1 MDIKTLIDNAEKIK
15 DKANIKRTS
24 ITVKIPRFEELGFP
38 EPLVTL
44 EKPNSSTLLAMTER
58 SDKFYLLSEAV
69 INPDL
74 SNKDVQKAFGVN
86 NRLALLKKIF
96 TEEELDDLLQHV
108 GRLNLTQN
116 RAVLISDI
124 KN

>member
-15 DKANIKRTS
+15 DKGNIKRTS
-24 ITVKIPRFEELGFP
+24 ITIKIPRFEELGFQ
-38 EPLVTL
+38 EPFVIL
-44 EKPNSSTLLAMTER
+44 EKPNSSILLAMTER
-58 SDKFYLLSEAV
+58 TDKFYLLSEAM

-74 SNKDVQKAFGVN
+74 SNKDVQKAFNVN
-86 NRLALLKKIF
+86 NKLALLKKIF

-108 GRLNLTQN
+108 D
-116 RAVLISDI
+116 RAVLVSDI

>member
-1 MDIKTLIDNAEKIK
+1 MDIKELIDNAERIK
-15 DKANIKRTS
+15 DKSKIKRTS
-24 ITVKIPRFEELGFP
+24 VKIKIPRFEELGFE
-38 EPLVTL
+38 EPFVTL
-44 EKPNSSTLLAMTER
+44 EKPSSSILLAMTER
-58 SDKFYLLSEAV
+58 SDKFYLLSEAI

-74 SNKDVQKAFGVN
+74 SNKEVQTVFKVN
-86 NRLALLKKIF
+86 NKLALLKKIF